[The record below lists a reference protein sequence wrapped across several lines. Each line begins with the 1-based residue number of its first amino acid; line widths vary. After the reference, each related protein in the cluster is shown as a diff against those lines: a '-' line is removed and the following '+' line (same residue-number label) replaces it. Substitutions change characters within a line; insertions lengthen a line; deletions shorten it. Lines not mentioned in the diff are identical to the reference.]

1 MFHLSSKVFGPKEF
15 VNPLG
20 KLGNTGVI
28 PSAEAHIEIMAAIL
42 NVASL
47 IAKK

>member
-1 MFHLSSKVFGPKEF
+1 MYHLSHKVFRPKEF
-15 VNPLG
+15 VNPRSELR
-20 KLGNTGVI
+20 NTGVI

-42 NVASL
+42 NVAFL